1 MKRLLIVTCANYLL
15 HYYMFLEA
23 GKMFKGKEMTYE
35 GKSYIILDEINV
47 EREEKGKYFFSFYAM
62 LKNDAKNYYVFSGKA
77 DAKKIAAEEIDGKD
91 IEKVVEVDA
100 ENNK

>member
-1 MKRLLIVTCANYLL
+1 ML
-15 HYYMFLEA
+15 HHSKKQIKSERENKT

-91 IEKVVEVDA
+91 IEKIVEVDA
-100 ENNK
+100 ENNR

>member
-1 MKRLLIVTCANYLL
+1 ML
-15 HYYMFLEA
+15 HHSLKKTKSSKQKG

-62 LKNDAKNYYVFSGKA
+62 LKNEAKNYYVFSGKA

>member
-1 MKRLLIVTCANYLL
+1 
-15 HYYMFLEA
+15 
-23 GKMFKGKEMTYE
+23 MFKGKEMVYE

-62 LKNDAKNYYVFSGKA
+62 LKNDAPKNYYVFSGKA
-77 DAKKIAAEEIDGKD
+77 DAKKIAAEEVDGGD

-100 ENNK
+100 ESSK

>member
-1 MKRLLIVTCANYLL
+1 
-15 HYYMFLEA
+15 
-23 GKMFKGKEMTYE
+23 MFKGKEIAYE

-62 LKNDAKNYYVFSGKA
+62 LKNSTPKNYYIFSGKA
-77 DAKKIAAEEIDGKD
+77 DAKKIAAEEVDGKD